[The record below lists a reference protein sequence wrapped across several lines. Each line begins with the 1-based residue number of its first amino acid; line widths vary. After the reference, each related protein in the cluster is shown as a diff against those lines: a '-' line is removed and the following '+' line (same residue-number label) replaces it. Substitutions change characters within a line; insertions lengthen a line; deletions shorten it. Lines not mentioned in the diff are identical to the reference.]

1 MVLLSANP
9 SVVWTH
15 GSCLLTATPAR
26 SHRCVFPSSVE
37 TLSKRDAS
45 RHRAID
51 REATAMPSE
60 QSQMNKLP
68 SCQSITCSLV
78 VFICMNL
85 MPNWPKN
92 PHATRQTRIRRH
104 AAGDKCETLSK
115 DIQTNPKT
123 SKRPFATVLKRASV
137 VLIAQIFLQQYAT
150 FAPAKKPQIG
160 GPGIP
165 CAKQHHW
172 LHSFC
177 LADEESAH

>member
-115 DIQTNPKT
+115 DIQTNPKNIQKAFCDSVKT
-123 SKRPFATVLKRASV
+123 SLRCTHCSDLLTAIRYFRSGKEAADWGSGDPLCQAASLV
-137 VLIAQIFLQQYAT
+137 AFIL
-150 FAPAKKPQIG
+150 PRG
-160 GPGIP
+160 
-165 CAKQHHW
+165 
-172 LHSFC
+172 
-177 LADEESAH
+177 